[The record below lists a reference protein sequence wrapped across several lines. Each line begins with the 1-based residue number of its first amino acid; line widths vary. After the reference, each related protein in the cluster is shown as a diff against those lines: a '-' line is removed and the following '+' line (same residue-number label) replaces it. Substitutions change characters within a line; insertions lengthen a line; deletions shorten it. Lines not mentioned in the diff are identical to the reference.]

1 MRSEAFT
8 LYGVTFDTSPDPTPQ
23 EREAIAQALE
33 RAVAAA
39 PPQYRSPWLA
49 AGMRE
54 NAAPLEDALD
64 PAYAGWPRSTRGAT
78 RA

>member
-1 MRSEAFT
+1 MSFE
-8 LYGVTFDTSPDPTPQ
+8 TSPEPTPE

-33 RAVAAA
+33 RAAAEA
-39 PPQYRSPWLA
+39 PAQYRSAWLA

-54 NAAPLEDALD
+54 NAAPLEDAVD
-64 PAYAGWPRSTRGAT
+64 PAYAGRPRRTRGAT

>member
-1 MRSEAFT
+1 VSFET
-8 LYGVTFDTSPDPTPQ
+8 TPDATPE
-23 EREAIAQALE
+23 ERAAIARALE
-33 RAVAAA
+33 QAEGAV
-39 PPQYRSPWLA
+39 PPQYRSAWLA

-64 PAYAGWPRSTRGAT
+64 PAYAGRPRSTRGAT

>member
-1 MRSEAFT
+1 VSFE
-8 LYGVTFDTSPDPTPQ
+8 TSPEPTPD
-23 EREAIAQALE
+23 EREAIAEALE
-33 RAVAAA
+33 RAAGAV
-39 PPQYRSPWLA
+39 PPEYGSAWLA

-64 PAYAGWPRSTRGAT
+64 PAYAGRPRSTRGAT

>member
-1 MRSEAFT
+1 MSFET
-8 LYGVTFDTSPDPTPQ
+8 TPDPTPE
-23 EREAIAQALE
+23 ERGAIEHALE
-33 RAVAAA
+33 HAAGA
-39 PPQYRSPWLA
+39 LPPQYRSAWLA

-64 PAYAGWPRSTRGAT
+64 PAYAGRPRSTRGAT

>member
-1 MRSEAFT
+1 MSFE
-8 LYGVTFDTSPDPTPQ
+8 TSPDPTAE

-33 RAVAAA
+33 RAAAMA
-39 PPQYRSPWLA
+39 PPQYRSAWLA

-54 NAAPLEDALD
+54 NAAPDAVD
-64 PAYAGWPRSTRGAT
+64 PAYAGRPRSTRGAT

>member
-1 MRSEAFT
+1 MSFE
-8 LYGVTFDTSPDPTPQ
+8 TSPEQTAE

-33 RAVAAA
+33 RAAGAVPSA
-39 PPQYRSPWLA
+39 YRSAWLA

-64 PAYAGWPRSTRGAT
+64 PAYAGRPRSTRGAT

>member
-1 MRSEAFT
+1 VSFET
-8 LYGVTFDTSPDPTPQ
+8 TPEPTPE
-23 EREAIAQALE
+23 EREAIEQALE
-33 RAVAAA
+33 RAADGL
-39 PPQYRSPWLA
+39 PPQYRSAWLA

-64 PAYAGWPRSTRGAT
+64 PAYAGRPRSTRGAT